1 MDRET
6 LLEFI
11 RAALRE
17 GGFAVSEPFTSR
29 WVSFDL
35 LARRGEDILIIKALV
50 NVDTLRTEQAEDIR
64 YVSRLFGAH
73 PLVVGLRSGSGD
85 LEDGVVYTRHRLP
98 IITPGTLYEAF
109 VMGEA
114 PYVIAAPGGY
124 YVTLDSEALRELR
137 KRRGLSLGQ
146 VAEMIGVTR
155 KTVQLYEEGMKAT
168 VEAAVRIEEAL
179 GVEVVRPVDL
189 LADFPPHE
197 EAEVSPDVGEFEAL
211 VAERLVSLGYRILFA
226 THCPF
231 DVLAEHYRRTFLTGM
246 EESTRRLKDRARYL
260 SQVSRILEKDAF
272 IVIRKGRA
280 HNVEGTPIITW
291 DEMLCVREGE
301 EVIRLVEERRAE

>member
-6 LLEFI
+6 LLEFV
-11 RAALRE
+11 RVALRE
-17 GGFAVSEPFTSR
+17 GGFVVSEPFTSR

-35 LARRGEDILIIKALV
+35 LARRGEDILIIKVLV
-50 NVDTLRTEQAEDIR
+50 NVDTLRTDQAEDIR

-73 PLVVGLRSGSGD
+73 PLVVGIRSGAGV

-98 IITPGTLYEAF
+98 IITPGTLYETF
-109 VMGEA
+109 VLGES
-114 PYVIAAPGGY
+114 PYIIAAPGGY
-124 YVTLDSEALRELR
+124 YVALDSEGLRELR
-137 KRRGLSLGQ
+137 RKHRLSLGQ

-179 GVEVVRPVDL
+179 GAGIVRPVDL
-189 LADFPPHE
+189 LRDFPVNE
-197 EAEVSPDVGEFEAL
+197 GGEISPDVSEFESL
-211 VAERLVSLGYRILFA
+211 VAERLISLGYRILFA

-231 DVLAEHYRRTFLTGM
+231 DVLAEHYRRIFLTGM
-246 EESTRRLKDRARYL
+246 EESNRRLRDRARYL

-272 IVIRKGRA
+272 IVIRKGRVL
-280 HNVEGTPIITW
+280 NVEGTPIITW
-291 DEMLCVREGE
+291 EEICDVREGE